1 MKHGILPNEA
11 EEILL
16 PYHEN
21 NKDLLEDIDDMIR
34 NKKDISEILKV
45 TNQKILKDNFGL
57 SSSDIKIAENIWRK
71 LSARRLNRGK
81 NNHS

>member
-1 MKHGILPNEA
+1 MPNEA
-11 EEILL
+11 EKILL
-16 PYHEN
+16 PYNEN
-21 NKDLLEDIDDMIR
+21 NKDLLEDIDNMIR

-57 SSSDIKIAENIWRK
+57 SSSDIKIAENIWKK